1 MRRNIIIIIMAL
13 SVLSQSC
20 IYTKMTRIS
29 DDDSRWT
36 EVMNVQDTVFYS
48 SNRGNTDTLVVEK
61 INNTNTRNPFYFWST
76 SCLAYSARSSALCI
90 IKQSDCCP
98 DVSGKKFIEFS
109 VVVYRSAE
117 NDSLFF
123 STIFYNFSSRSDRSQ
138 WGLNFDKCKK
148 KRVKCGDTVYDECV
162 IVDSTIARYPE
173 AYKNQKRKTDKYII
187 AKDHGLIYYRF
198 DDGEE
203 FVRRR

>member
-48 SNRGNTDTLVVEK
+48 SNRGNIDTLIVEDVS
-61 INNTNTRNPFYFWST
+61 NTNTRNPFYFWST
-76 SCLAYSARSSALCI
+76 SCLAYSASSGVSCI
-90 IKQSDCCP
+90 IKQSDSHP

-123 STIFYNFSSRSDRSQ
+123 STRFYNFSSRADHSQ

-148 KRVKCGDTVYDECV
+148 KTSEMR
-162 IVDSTIARYPE
+162 RY
-173 AYKNQKRKTDKYII
+173 RI
-187 AKDHGLIYYRF
+187 
-198 DDGEE
+198 
-203 FVRRR
+203 

>member
-13 SVLSQSC
+13 SVLSQGC

-36 EVMNVQDTVFYS
+36 EVLNVQDTVYYS
-48 SNRGNTDTLVVEK
+48 SNRGNTDTLIVE
-61 INNTNTRNPFYFWST
+61 NVGNTNTRNPFYFWST
-76 SCLAYSARSSALCI
+76 SCLAYSARSGASCI
-90 IKQSDCCP
+90 IKQSDCHP
-98 DVSGKKFIEFS
+98 DVSGKKYIIFTTA
-109 VVVYRSAE
+109 VYRSAE

-123 STIFYNFSSRSDRSQ
+123 STSFYNFSSRADRSQ

-148 KRVKCGDTVYDECV
+148 RRVKCGDTLYDECV
-162 IVDSTIARYPE
+162 IVDSTIAVYPE
-173 AYKNQKRKTDKYII
+173 FHKNQKRKTDKYII

>member
-13 SVLSQSC
+13 SVLSQGC

-117 NDSLFF
+117 NVSLFF
-123 STIFYNFSSRSDRSQ
+123 STTFYNFSSRSDRSQ

-148 KRVKCGDTVYDECV
+148 RRVKCGDTVYDECV

-173 AYKNQKRKTDKYII
+173 FHKNQKRKTDKYII

>member
-13 SVLSQSC
+13 SV
-20 IYTKMTRIS
+20 
-29 DDDSRWT
+29 
-36 EVMNVQDTVFYS
+36 
-48 SNRGNTDTLVVEK
+48 
-61 INNTNTRNPFYFWST
+61 
-76 SCLAYSARSSALCI
+76 
-90 IKQSDCCP
+90 
-98 DVSGKKFIEFS
+98 
-109 VVVYRSAE
+109 
-117 NDSLFF
+117 FF
-123 STIFYNFSSRSDRSQ
+123 STRFYNFSSRADHSQ

-148 KRVKCGDTVYDECV
+148 RRVKCGDTVYDECV

-173 AYKNQKRKTDKYII
+173 LHKNQKRKTDKYII

>member
-1 MRRNIIIIIMAL
+1 MRRNIIVIIMAL

-123 STIFYNFSSRSDRSQ
+123 STTFYNFSSRSDRSQ

-148 KRVKCGDTVYDECV
+148 RRVKCGDTVYDECV

-173 AYKNQKRKTDKYII
+173 FHKNQKRKTDKYII